1 LANAVIMPK
10 AGITVESCIIG
21 EWLKQV
27 GDAVKVGDVLFT
39 YETDKA
45 SFECEST
52 AEGVLLEKFFEEG
65 DEVPC
70 LINVCA
76 VGQPGEDCSAL
87 KGGSASTEAPAAEAP
102 AAAAAAP
109 APAAPAAV
117 ATKAQGVLMPKAGIT
132 VESCIIGEW
141 LKKVGDQIKVGDI
154 LFTYETDKASFE
166 CESTAEGEL
175 LDIFYGEGDE
185 VPCLINVCAIG
196 PKGEPTECLKGIG
209 GTPAP
214 VAEEAAPAAPAAA
227 EAAPAAAANVQ
238 TVIMPKAGITVE
250 SCIIGEW
257 LKKVGD
263 EVKEGDILF
272 TYETD
277 KASFECESTASG
289 TILEILHEAG
299 DEVPCLEA
307 VCTVGV
313 AGAAAAAPAAANK
326 GAVSPRARKL
336 AERAGVDVAYA
347 EGTGPNGRVIERDVR
362 HLIDNPP
369 AVAAAPA
376 AAPAPVAA
384 PAAAPAPAPA
394 PAAAPAAAVAAAP
407 AAEAEYKDV
416 KFSGIRRAISKSMS
430 TSLHT
435 MAQLT
440 HNTSFDATAIL
451 NYRKLLKAAGG
462 ELAGITLGDIILFAV
477 SRTLLNY
484 PDLNANMLDDN
495 NIRLFNHVNL
505 GVAVDTPRGL
515 MVPTIRH
522 ADEMSLL
529 EISKAVKALAA
540 ECRDGAI
547 SPDKLSGGSFTVSN
561 LGNMGVE
568 SFTPVINPPQTGILG
583 VCGTIDRVRKGADGS
598 IELYPAMGLSLTY
611 DHRAVDGT
619 PAAKFQK
626 ELGQNLENFTT
637 LLAK

>member
-1 LANAVIMPK
+1 MANAVIMPK

-21 EWLKQV
+21 QWMKKV
-27 GDAVKVGDVLFT
+27 GDSVNVGDVLFT

-52 AEGVLLEKFFEEG
+52 AAGTLLAIFYEEG

-70 LINVCA
+70 LVNVCA
-76 VGQPGEDCSAL
+76 VGNPGEDPSAL
-87 KGGSASTEAPAAEAP
+87 KGGSGADAAVEAPVAATP
-102 AAAAAAP
+102 AAAAAP
-109 APAAPAAV
+109 TAACV
-117 ATKAQGVLMPKAGIT
+117 TKARGVLMPKAGIT

-141 LKKVGDQIKVGDI
+141 MKNVGDHIKVGDI

-166 CESTAEGEL
+166 CESTEEGEL
-175 LDIFYGEGDE
+175 LAIFYEAGDE
-185 VPCLINVCAIG
+185 VPCLTNVCAVG
-196 PKGEPTECLKGIG
+196 PHGEPTDCLKGIG
-209 GTPAP
+209 GTPAA
-214 VAEEAAPAAPAAA
+214 VEAAPAEAAPVA
-227 EAAPAAAANVQ
+227 EAAPAAAGAH

-263 EVKEGDILF
+263 SVKEGDVLF

-277 KASFECESTASG
+277 KASFECESTATG

-299 DEVPCLEA
+299 DEVPCLDA
-307 VCTVGV
+307 VCTIGV
-313 AGAAAAAPAAANK
+313 AGGAAVPAANRGA
-326 GAVSPRARKL
+326 AVSPRAKKL
-336 AERAGVDVAYA
+336 AATAGVDATLA
-347 EGTGPNGRVIERDVR
+347 TGTGPNGRIIERDVR
-362 HLIDNPP
+362 ELMANPP
-369 AVAAAPA
+369 VVTAAPVVEAAPVAAAPA
-376 AAPAPVAA
+376 V
-384 PAAAPAPAPA
+384 PAAAPA
-394 PAAAPAAAVAAAP
+394 

-416 KFSGIRRAISKSMS
+416 KFSGIRRAISKSMT

-451 NYRKLLKAAGG
+451 NYRKQLKAAGG
-462 ELAGITLGDIILFAV
+462 EYAGITLGDIVLYAV

-495 NIRLFNHVNL
+495 NIRIFNHVNL

-529 EISKAVKALAA
+529 EISKAVKELAA

-583 VCGTIDRVRKGADGS
+583 VCGTIDRVRKGKDGA

-626 ELGQNLENFTT
+626 ELGFNLENFTV
-637 LLAK
+637 LLSK

>member
-1 LANAVIMPK
+1 MANAVIMPK

-21 EWLKQV
+21 QWMKKV
-27 GDAVKVGDVLFT
+27 GDSVNVGDVLFT

-52 AEGVLLEKFFEEG
+52 AAGTLLDIFFEEG

-70 LINVCA
+70 LTNVCA
-76 VGQPGEDCSAL
+76 VGNPGEDTSAL
-87 KGGSASTEAPAAEAP
+87 KGGSAADAPAEAP
-102 AAAAAAP
+102 AAAPAVAPAAAAAP
-109 APAAPAAV
+109 AAC
-117 ATKAQGVLMPKAGIT
+117 ATKARGVLMPKAGIT

-141 LKKVGDQIKVGDI
+141 LKNVGDQVKVGDI

-166 CESTAEGEL
+166 CESTEEGEL
-175 LDIFYGEGDE
+175 LAIFYEAGDE
-185 VPCLINVCAIG
+185 VPCLQNVCAVG
-196 PKGEPTECLKGIG
+196 PHGEPTDCLKGIG
-209 GTPAP
+209 GTP
-214 VAEEAAPAAPAAA
+214 VAETAPA
-227 EAAPAAAANVQ
+227 EAAPAAEAAAPAAGGAQ

-263 EVKEGDILF
+263 TVKEGDVLF

-307 VCTVGV
+307 VCTIGV
-313 AGAAAAAPAAANK
+313 AGGAAAPAAS
-326 GAVSPRARKL
+326 GAPVSPRAKKL
-336 AERAGVDVAYA
+336 AASAGVDASLA
-347 EGTGPNGRVIERDVR
+347 TGTGPNGRIIERDIR
-362 HLIDNPP
+362 ELMANPP
-369 AVAAAPA
+369 AAPA
-376 AAPAPVAA
+376 APAAVAAPAAPAAAA

-394 PAAAPAAAVAAAP
+394 AA

-416 KFSGIRRAISKSMS
+416 KFSGIRRAISKSMT

-440 HNTSFDATAIL
+440 HNTSFDATNIL
-451 NYRKLLKAAGG
+451 NYRKALKAAGG
-462 ELAGITLGDIILFAV
+462 EYAGITLGDIILYAV
-477 SRTLLNY
+477 SRTLLNH

-495 NIRLFNHVNL
+495 SIRIFNHVNL
-505 GVAVDTPRGL
+505 GVAVDAPRGL
-515 MVPTIRH
+515 MVPTIFH

-529 EISKAVKALAA
+529 EISQAVKALAA

-583 VCGTIDRVRKGADGS
+583 VCGTIDRVRKGKDGG
-598 IELYPAMGLSLTY
+598 IEIYRAMGLSLTY

-626 ELGQNLENFTT
+626 ELGFNLENFTV
-637 LLAK
+637 LLSK

>member
-1 LANAVIMPK
+1 MANAVIMPK

-21 EWLKQV
+21 EWKKKV
-27 GDAVKVGDVLFT
+27 GDSVNVGDVLFTYETDKASFECESTAAGTLLEIFFEEGDEVPCLQNVCAVGNPGEDTSALKGGSASADAPAEAPAAAAAPAAPAAAPAACATKARGVLMPKAGITVESCIIGEWLKNVGDQVKVGDVLFT

-52 AEGVLLEKFFEEG
+52 EEGELLAIFYEAG

-70 LINVCA
+70 LENVCA
-76 VGQPGEDCSAL
+76 VGPHGEPTDCL
-87 KGGSASTEAPAAEAP
+87 KGIGGTPVAAEAAPAADAP
-102 AAAAAAP
+102 AAAAAP
-109 APAAPAAV
+109 V
-117 ATKAQGVLMPKAGIT
+117 AGGVETVIMPKAGIT

-141 LKKVGDQIKVGDI
+141 LKNVGDQIKIGDI

-175 LDIFYGEGDE
+175 LE
-185 VPCLINVCAIG
+185 
-196 PKGEPTECLKGIG
+196 
-209 GTPAP
+209 
-214 VAEEAAPAAPAAA
+214 
-227 EAAPAAAANVQ
+227 
-238 TVIMPKAGITVE
+238 
-250 SCIIGEW
+250 
-257 LKKVGD
+257 
-263 EVKEGDILF
+263 ILF
-272 TYETD
+272 Q
-277 KASFECESTASG
+277 
-289 TILEILHEAG
+289 AG
-299 DEVPCLEA
+299 DEVPCLDP
-307 VCTVGV
+307 VCKIGV
-313 AGAAAAAPAAANK
+313 AGAAVATASGAP
-326 GAVSPRARKL
+326 VSPRAKKL
-336 AERAGVDVAYA
+336 AASAGVDASLA
-347 EGTGPNGRVIERDVR
+347 TGTGPNGRIIERDVR
-362 HLIDNPP
+362 ELIANPP

-376 AAPAPVAA
+376 AVA
-384 PAAAPAPAPA
+384 APA
-394 PAAAPAAAVAAAP
+394 PAAAPAVAAAP
-407 AAEAEYKDV
+407 VAAAPVEAEAEYKDV
-416 KFSGIRRAISKSMS
+416 KFSGIRRAISKSMT

-451 NYRKLLKAAGG
+451 NYRKALKAAGG
-462 ELAGITLGDIILFAV
+462 DYAGITLGDIILYAV
-477 SRTLLNY
+477 SRTLLNH

-529 EISKAVKALAA
+529 EISKAVKQLAA

-583 VCGTIDRVRKGADGS
+583 VCGTIDRVRKGKDGG

-626 ELGQNLENFTT
+626 ELAFNLENFTV
-637 LLAK
+637 LLSK